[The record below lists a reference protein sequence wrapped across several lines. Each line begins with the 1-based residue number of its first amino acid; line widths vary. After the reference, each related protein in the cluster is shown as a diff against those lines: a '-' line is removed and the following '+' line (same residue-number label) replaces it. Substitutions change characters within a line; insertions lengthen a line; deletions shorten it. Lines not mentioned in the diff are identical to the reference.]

1 MIQFDVFNGDAD
13 GICALHQLRLAA
25 PRESTLVSGVKRDIQ
40 LLGRVAAQSGDSVT
54 VLDISLD
61 RNRESLLNLLQQGVQ
76 VEYFDHHFSGPIPKH
91 PALRAHIDAA
101 PDVCTSVLVDRHL
114 RGRYRLWAVVA
125 AFGDNLGSTA
135 RALARVCGLTED
147 QAARLCELGE
157 AINYNAYGAT
167 EADVL
172 MPPAALYRAVHPYA
186 DPFEFLASDPTAA
199 MLGERRRSDMA
210 MAQGQPAAVELAA
223 GSVYVLPD
231 IAWARRVQGALAN
244 ELATRFPQRAH
255 AVLCQRPDGSYVASV
270 RAPVARPRGADR
282 MCLKFPGGGGRA
294 GAAGIDEL
302 PADRLAEFA
311 AAFGEAFAEEAETHI
326 KHGS

>member
-1 MIQFDVFNGDAD
+1 MSQFDVFNGDAD

-135 RALARVCGLTED
+135 RALARVCDLTED
-147 QAARLCELGE
+147 QAARLCDLGE
-157 AINYNAYGAT
+157 AINYNAYGDT
-167 EADVL
+167 EADLL
-172 MPPAALYRAVHPYA
+172 MPPGRPVPRRASVRGSFRVPCK
-186 DPFEFLASDPTAA
+186 
-199 MLGERRRSDMA
+199 RSDGRHA
-210 MAQGQPAAVELAA
+210 RRAQAQRHGHGAGPAGCVELPA

-244 ELATRFPQRAH
+244 ELAARFPQRAH
-255 AVLCQRPDGSYVASV
+255 AVLCQRPDGGYVASV

-282 MCLKFPGGGGRA
+282 MCLQFPGGA
-294 GAAGIDEL
+294 AAPGAAGIDEL
-302 PADRLAEFA
+302 PTDRLAEFA